1 MGGSR
6 REGAMS
12 GSSTGEREQFLVGL
26 IAKAL
31 DAYERGVGLAR
42 LVADVESGID
52 ALFDVADSEW
62 VEQLRS
68 AWSGLEIVY
77 ALALDEG
84 RSALTDEERGDVD
97 ETIAALRSLLAARA
111 ST

>member
-1 MGGSR
+1 MTESI
-6 REGAMS
+6 
-12 GSSTGEREQFLVGL
+12 GEREQFLTGL

-31 DAYERGVGLAR
+31 DAYQREDTDLPR
-42 LVADVESGID
+42 LVADVESGIE
-52 ALFDVADSEW
+52 ALFDVADSAW

-84 RSALTDEERGDVD
+84 RSTLTDEERGDVD
-97 ETIAALRSLLAARA
+97 ETIAELRSLLAARA
-111 ST
+111 

>member
-1 MGGSR
+1 MT
-6 REGAMS
+6 E
-12 GSSTGEREQFLVGL
+12 STGEREQFLIGL

-31 DAYERGVGLAR
+31 DAYQCGETTLAR
-42 LVADVESGID
+42 LVADVESGIE
-52 ALFDVADSEW
+52 ALFDVADSAW

-77 ALALDEG
+77 ALALDED
-84 RSALTDEERGDVD
+84 RSTFTDEERSDVD
-97 ETIAALRSLLAARA
+97 ETIAELRSLLAARA